1 MSREGRGKLA
11 PCLSCRFLN
20 PVFEIGFS
28 AADFKQGL
36 TGTSISG
43 CFIPIERITG
53 KAHDRSSL
61 GGIAP
66 FGGKVEKSGLVLD
79 DALIKT
85 FHRELRWHCARLMGL
100 FTLPSKRSSP
110 CFSRGYC
117 PIKSKLV
124 QIKSRCQKKD
134 REAAFPFQT

>member
-11 PCLSCRFLN
+11 PRLFCRFLN

-36 TGTSISG
+36 TGTGISG

-66 FGGKVEKSGLVLD
+66 FGGKVEKSGLVLN
-79 DALIKT
+79 DALVKA
-85 FHRELRWHCARLMGL
+85 FNRELRGHGARLMSL
-100 FTLPSKRSSP
+100 FKFTSKRSFP

-117 PIKSKLV
+117 
-124 QIKSRCQKKD
+124 QIKAKLGSVCID
-134 REAAFPFQT
+134 FIEN